1 MSAQASIEIV
11 RDFEP
16 VMLPPGTT
24 VLMAARHM
32 HSRGASAVLVTEGDR
47 VLVGIF
53 TERDAISRVLATGR
67 DPVRTTLA
75 EVMTDN
81 PNSVTPDN
89 SISEIVHLMQSLHCR
104 HLPIVRDGKAVGIA
118 SHGPLCDDGS
128 DRGAAQMTEG
138 AAPAT

>member
-1 MSAQASIEIV
+1 MSEQASIEIV

-16 VMLPPGTT
+16 VTLPPGTT
-24 VLMAARHM
+24 VLMAARNM

-81 PNSVTPDN
+81 PNSVTPDD
-89 SISEIVHLMQSLHCR
+89 SVEDIVRLMQSLHCR

-118 SHGPLCDDGS
+118 SHGPLSGC
-128 DRGAAQMTEG
+128 GAAKTAES
-138 AAPAT
+138 AAPAM